1 MRRSVEQIL
10 NNAASEMRAPTRF
23 ASLVDSLEPHL
34 QKVEGEAMRE
44 LGVPGPSRRADAD
57 WEGLVEALAEEG
69 NLFLVFDGESSPVP
83 FVMGDEEAPMRA
95 CFLVV
100 DPVPFE
106 RPLTAGD
113 EFVVAREGFN
123 GWTVREYRPSVLET
137 IFELGEAPADDG
149 SVEGESVEDEPSGD
163 EPGESESGESESGE
177 LED

>member
-1 MRRSVEQIL
+1 MRRSVEQVL

-23 ASLVDSLEPHL
+23 GALVDSLQPHL
-34 QKVEGEAMRE
+34 QKVGDEAMRE
-44 LGVPGPSRRADAD
+44 LGVPGPSRRADTD

-69 NLFLVFDGESSPVP
+69 NLFLVFDGASSEVP

-137 IFELGEAPADDG
+137 IFELGEEPGD
-149 SVEGESVEDEPSGD
+149 GESVDD
-163 EPGESESGESESGE
+163 ESGESE
-177 LED
+177 D

>member
-1 MRRSVEQIL
+1 MRRSVEQVL

-34 QKVEGEAMRE
+34 QKVDGEAMRE
-44 LGVPGPSRRADAD
+44 LGVPGPSRRADTD

-69 NLFLVFDGESSPVP
+69 NLFLVFDGESSQVP

-137 IFELGEAPADDG
+137 IFELGEAPAENETVG
-149 SVEGESVEDEPSGD
+149 ESAQNESGEGESGQSED
-163 EPGESESGESESGE
+163 
-177 LED
+177 